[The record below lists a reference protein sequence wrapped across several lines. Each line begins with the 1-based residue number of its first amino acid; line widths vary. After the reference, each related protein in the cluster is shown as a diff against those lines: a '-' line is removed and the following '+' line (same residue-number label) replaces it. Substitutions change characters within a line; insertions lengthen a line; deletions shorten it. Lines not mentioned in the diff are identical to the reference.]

1 MVGGR
6 IASLAAAHELL
17 LRDEVEGASV
27 GDIVA
32 GVLRPFDGGDGRLYT
47 AEGPDIRL
55 LPPVTL
61 ALSMALHE
69 LATNAAKYGALSAAG
84 GTVTIRW
91 DLVGRDKARRF
102 TFSWSEQGG
111 PPVTPPTRTG
121 FGSRM
126 IERVMAQHIRGAAK
140 IDYRPAGVVFTID
153 APM

>member
-1 MVGGR
+1 M
-6 IASLAAAHELL
+6 
-17 LRDEVEGASV
+17 

-32 GVLRPFDGGDGRLYT
+32 GALRPFDGGDGNLYT

-55 LPPVTL
+55 SPSVTL

-84 GTVTIRW
+84 GTVMIRW
-91 DLVGRDKARRF
+91 NLTGHDETRRF
-102 TFSWSEQGG
+102 NFSWVERGG
-111 PPVTPPTRTG
+111 PPVAPPTRSG

-126 IERVMAQHIRGAAK
+126 IERVMAQHMRGTAK
-140 IDYRPAGVVFTID
+140 IDYRLEGVMFTID